1 MEKILNILVYSIL
14 SILFFII
21 LESIKSLDNA
31 YGIWLELYRDVP
43 YFFQCSLIVFGG
55 FLSTKIFTKL
65 GAYYVEFDNDTLEKK
80 QQKGVSVLRSS
91 VLLSVLF
98 FVLNSSNLNSLIF
111 LCDTVL
117 IFSFLYLG
125 KLLACH
131 DYFIIYAKKICDI
144 YNHPTLRKRKSCHSS
159 GFLLEK
165 PISKLSEDKYQR
177 EQVVMRLKAC
187 LMGTPESSVIFR
199 RIALVGP
206 FGSGKSSVL
215 NMLEDQINLEMA
227 VSKQKWLF
235 VHFDAWGRVDHTGGV
250 QGVLLGSIINAISK
264 VVETSSVQ
272 SIPSNY
278 MTAIRNVNATK
289 FIFDL
294 IDNNYSPTEQLTKLN
309 RLLKNNN
316 LKVCVFIEDMDRN
329 EDARRVINSIAP
341 LLNNFRDE
349 HQISFIFT
357 LGYSSESSD
366 IISRVTDY
374 REDLLPIDIKTQL
387 TSFVKAQHA
396 YAENVELFYERE
408 SGDGSNWLLWNGKFI
423 ASTGLVTVNTHKI
436 INSLDDVI
444 ETARDFSAIKREVES
459 KWLWLRGEV
468 NFDDLLIVTT
478 LKITDPIAYDFI
490 VVNIKRLQDGGDETG
505 KLLDAQWS
513 KLAGI
518 KNSES
523 SKKLIQYIFP
533 LWSSGS
539 NKASYM
545 RCQSFSYKYSFK
557 NYWEVYLKSG
567 SSQFLDYSDQ
577 KLFLDMKS
585 FDLDKRMKTAGFID
599 EMVGNEEFI
608 KYVRNIW
615 SYSKRNFCNNFWS
628 RIFDAVQMKS
638 TYIQLSTMDSYGEI
652 VDGEANKQCQALI
665 YMCSFFNY
673 EEIDFL
679 MGHVSWALNQSIY
692 YFLYLAITLSSRY
705 DFEKRFFKEI
715 FFEEINNE
723 SKFLNLLDGKKDC
736 VSKLFSIIKLSPLEV
751 EPVDSM
757 VARFTPSQDDKVFY
771 EKLLCWVFSLR
782 DNKTKENFY
791 FELIFKSVVFQSMK
805 NYDIYQDC
813 VALDV
818 GVIKLLSKNNE
829 SDLNGIYNSATKP
842 DWINSVVSKLS
853 SYA

>member
-21 LESIKSLDNA
+21 LASKKSFDNA
-31 YGIWLELYRDVP
+31 YGVWLELYRDLP

-80 QQKGVSVLRSS
+80 QQKGVSVLRTS
-91 VLLSVLF
+91 VLFSMLF
-98 FVLNSSNLNSLIF
+98 FVLSNSNFNSLNF
-111 LCDTVL
+111 LYDTVL
-117 IFSFLYLG
+117 VFLFLYLG
-125 KLLACH
+125 KLLACQA
-131 DYFIIYAKKICDI
+131 YFISYAKKIGDI
-144 YNHPTLRKRKSCHSS
+144 YNHPTLRKKKSCHSA
-159 GFLLEK
+159 GCLLEK

-187 LMGTPESSVIFR
+187 LMGAPESSLIFR

-215 NMLEDQINLEMA
+215 NMLEEQINLEMSE
-227 VSKQKWLF
+227 SKQKWLF
-235 VHFDAWGRVDHTGGV
+235 VHFDAWGRADHTGGV

-329 EDARRVINSIAP
+329 EDPRRAINSIAP

-374 REDLLPIDIKTQL
+374 REDLFPIDIKTQL

-396 YAENVELFYERE
+396 CAENVELFYELE
-408 SGDGSNWLLWNGKFI
+408 SGNGENWLLWNGRFI
-423 ASTGLVTVNTHKI
+423 ASNGLVTVNSHNI
-436 INSLDDVI
+436 INFLDDVI

-478 LKITDPIAYDFI
+478 IKITDPIAYDFI

-505 KLLDAQWS
+505 KLLDDQWS

-615 SYSKRNFCNNFWS
+615 SYSKRIFCNNFWS

-638 TYIQLSTMDSYGEI
+638 TYVQFSTMDSYGEI

-665 YMCSFFNY
+665 YMCSFFNK
-673 EEIDFL
+673 EEIKCFK
-679 MGHVSWALNQSIY
+679 GHVSWALNQSIY
-692 YFLYLAITLSSRY
+692 YFLYLARTLSSRH
-705 DFEKRFFKEI
+705 DFERSFFKEI

-723 SKFLNLLDGKKDC
+723 SKFLILLDGKKDC
-736 VSKLFSIIKLSPLEV
+736 VSNLFSIINLAPLKIEPHDKWLANYTASP
-751 EPVDSM
+751 
-757 VARFTPSQDDKVFY
+757 DDKVYYKNF
-771 EKLLCWVFSLR
+771 LCWICNLR
-782 DNKTKENFY
+782 DNETKEHFY
-791 FELIFKSVVFQSMK
+791 YGLFFKYVRFNLINSNDYFNNSV
-805 NYDIYQDC
+805 
-813 VALDV
+813 LDV
-818 GVIKLLSKNNE
+818 GIIELLGKNNE
-829 SDLNGIYNSATKP
+829 SDLHEIASSATKP
-842 DWINSVVSKLS
+842 HWTDSVVSKLS
-853 SYA
+853 NYH